1 MNRSNPLCLSK
12 IAVLTLTLALLFLSS
27 SLGGKPLSIEAIY
40 THPFFYGTSPRE
52 AIWSPNSDKV
62 AFSWNEEGERFRN
75 VWLYDLKKNRLW
87 RLTDMARIKE
97 DPKEDDERTRGE
109 REEAEKLRGGVG
121 SLRWSPDGKEITF
134 IYLRDLFT
142 VNVENREVVRILHTE
157 AGETNPQY
165 SPDRKYLSFIR
176 GGDLWYLDSEK
187 HRVEQLTTTGS
198 DTVVNG
204 AGYYLSW
211 LDEMSCYCWSPDSKR
226 IAFTRYDLSEI
237 DPILIPD
244 YVGKRVKTTE
254 QKRSIAG
261 GKLADSK
268 IGVISLESRETLWLD
283 MGEETEYYIRTLKWS
298 PRGDRLLLDKV
309 SKAQKDRWILVADCD
324 SGKVEEIFH
333 ESDSAWVSSISGE
346 SFWAPEGK
354 AIIYSSD
361 RTGYNH
367 LYRISVNDGEP
378 EQLISGKWEVRD
390 IEVSPDAR
398 WVYFFSTEIAIPER
412 HLFRLDL
419 KTGKKERLTFEEGW
433 YSPPQRYRENLL
445 SPDGEKVVLYYTD
458 NVTPWDYHLVNLRKR
473 AKASRITNSVLPEF
487 SEYELSRP
495 KFFTFT
501 SDVDGETVHALV
513 WKPEDFDPS
522 KRYPLIV
529 HIHGA
534 GYAQAVCNSWSSSG
548 LFHQV
553 LAQEGF
559 VVVTLDYRGSSGY
572 GRKFRTD
579 VYRHLGNLDLEDAV
593 SVVGYLNGLG
603 YIDTSRVGIWGW
615 SYGGFLTNMA
625 MFKRPD
631 VFMVGCSVAAVND
644 WENYNLWYTTER
656 FNFPEEDS
664 IAYKRSSPIHFAE
677 GLKGKLLLIHGM
689 ADSNVHFQ
697 DTVQLIFKLV
707 KNNKDFDVMI
717 YPREE
722 HGFSR
727 DESYVHVFTK
737 ILEYFQEHLK

>member
-1 MNRSNPLCLSK
+1 MNRLSSFYSGK
-12 IAVLTLTLALLFLSS
+12 IAVLTSALVLLLFSDLVA
-27 SLGGKPLSIEAIY
+27 GKPLSIEAIY
-40 THPFFYGTSPRE
+40 THPFFYGISPRE
-52 AIWSPNSDKV
+52 AIWSPNSDKI
-62 AFSWNEEGERFRN
+62 AFSWNDGGERFRD
-75 VWLYDLKKNRLW
+75 VWLYDLKKDRLSC
-87 RLTDMARIKE
+87 LTDMAGIKE
-97 DPKEDDERTRGE
+97 DPKEDDERTREE
-109 REEAEKLRGGVG
+109 RKEAEKLRGGVS
-121 SLRWSPDGKEITF
+121 SLRWSPDGKKIAF
-134 IYLRDLFT
+134 VYLGDVFT
-142 VNVENREVVRILHTE
+142 VNVENKEAVRILHTE
-157 AGETNPQY
+157 AGEKNPQY
-165 SPDRKYLSFIR
+165 SPDGKYLSFIR
-176 GGDLWYLDSEK
+176 GGDLWYLDLEK
-187 HRVEQLTTTGS
+187 HRVEQLTTTGT

-211 LDEMSCYCWSPDSKR
+211 LDEVSCYRWSPDSKR
-226 IAFTRYDLSEI
+226 IAFMRYDLSEI

-244 YVGKRVKTTE
+244 YVGKKVKTTE

-261 GKLADSK
+261 GKLANSK
-268 IGVISLESRETLWLD
+268 IGVISLKGRETLWLD
-283 MGEETEYYIRTLKWS
+283 MGEETEYYIRTLRWS
-298 PRGDRLLLDKV
+298 SAGDRLLLDKV
-309 SKAQKDRWILVADCD
+309 SKAQKDRWILVADCH

-333 ESDSAWVSSISGE
+333 ESDTAWVSSISGE
-346 SFWAPEGK
+346 CFWGREGK
-354 AIIYSSD
+354 TIVFSSD

-367 LYRISVNDGEP
+367 LYSISVNDGEP
-378 EQLISGKWEVRD
+378 EQLTSGDWEVRD
-390 IEVSPDAR
+390 PEVPFGGW
-398 WVYFFSTEIAIPER
+398 WVYFFSTEVAIPER
-412 HLFRLDL
+412 HLFLLDL

-433 YSPPQRYRENLL
+433 SSPPQRYGENML
-445 SPDGEKVVLYYTD
+445 SPDGKRAVLYYT
-458 NVTPWDYHLVNLRKR
+458 NNLTPPDYCSVDLGKR
-473 AKASRITNSVLPEF
+473 GKVSRITNSVLPEF

-495 KFFTFT
+495 EFFTFA

-513 WKPEDFDPS
+513 WKPEDFDAA

-534 GYAQAVCNSWSSSG
+534 GYAQAVCNYWSRTN

-559 VVVTLDYRGSSGY
+559 VVVTVDYRGSSGY

-593 SVVGYLNGLG
+593 SVVEYLNGLG
-603 YIDTSRVGIWGW
+603 YIDSSRVGIWGW

-631 VFMVGCSVAAVND
+631 VFKVGCSVAAVND

-656 FNFPEEDS
+656 FNFPKEDS

-707 KNNKDFDVMI
+707 KNNKEFDVMI

>member
-1 MNRSNPLCLSK
+1 MLIS
-12 IAVLTLTLALLFLSS
+12 ALALLFLSS
-27 SLGGKPLSIEAIY
+27 SLGAKALSIEAIY
-40 THPFFYGTSPRE
+40 THPLFCGTSPQE
-52 AIWSPNSDKV
+52 AIWSPNSDKI
-62 AFSWNEEGERFRN
+62 ALAWNNEGERFRE
-75 VWLYDLKKNRLW
+75 VWLYDLKKDRLS
-87 RLTDMARIKE
+87 RLTDMARVKE
-97 DPKEDDERTRGE
+97 DPKEDDERTREE
-109 REEAEKLRGGVG
+109 RREAEKLRDGVS
-121 SLRWSPDGKEITF
+121 SLKWSPDGKKIAF
-134 IYLRDLFT
+134 IYLGDLFT
-142 VNVENREVVRILHTE
+142 VNVENKEVVRILHTE
-157 AGETNPQY
+157 AEEKNLQY
-165 SPDRKYLSFIR
+165 SPDGKYLGFIQ
-176 GGDLWYLDSEK
+176 GGDLWYLDLEK
-187 HRVEQLTTTGS
+187 HRVEQLTTSGC

-211 LDEMSCYCWSPDSKR
+211 LEEVWCYRWSPDSRR
-226 IAFTRYDLSEI
+226 IAFMRYDLSEI

-244 YVGKRVKTTE
+244 YVGKKVKTTE

-261 GKLADSK
+261 GKLAKTK
-268 IGVISLESRETLWLD
+268 IGVISLEGRETLWLD
-283 MGEETEYYIRTLKWS
+283 MGEETEYYIRALKWS
-298 PRGDRLLLDKV
+298 PAGDRLLLEKV

-324 SGKVEEIFH
+324 SGKVKEIFH

-346 SFWAPEGK
+346 CFWAQEGK
-354 AIIYSSD
+354 MLIFSSD

-367 LYRISVNDGEP
+367 LYKTSVNDGEP
-378 EQLISGKWEVRD
+378 EQLTSGNWEVTD

-398 WVYFFSTEIAIPER
+398 WIYFFSTEVAISER

-433 YSPPQRYRENLL
+433 FSPPQSYGGNLL
-445 SPDGEKVVLYYTD
+445 SPDGKKAVLYYT
-458 NVTPWDYHLVNLRKR
+458 NNITPWDYYLVDLTTRGKL
-473 AKASRITNSVLPEF
+473 KRITKSALPEF
-487 SEYELSRP
+487 SEYELFRP
-495 KFFTFT
+495 EFFTFA
-501 SDVDGETVHALV
+501 SDVDGETVRALI
-513 WKPEDFDPS
+513 WKPAKFDATG
-522 KRYPLIV
+522 RYPLVV

-534 GYAQAVCNSWSSSG
+534 GYAQAVCDYWSRTN

-559 VVVTLDYRGSSGY
+559 VVVTPDYRGSSGY

-631 VFMVGCSVAAVND
+631 VFKVGCSVAAVND

-707 KNNKDFDVMI
+707 KNNKNFDVMI